1 MSYFERE
8 QELLAEAA
16 QTRLKITPNCSAEYA
31 NLITAKV
38 NHLRAAARAMHAA
51 GEAVQTATRLEG
63 EL

>member
-16 QTRLKITPNCSAEYA
+16 ETRLKITPNCSLEYA
-31 NLITAKV
+31 NLLTAKV
-38 NHLRAAARAMHAA
+38 NHLRAAARAMRNA
-51 GEAVQTATRLEG
+51 GEAVEAAAKLQG